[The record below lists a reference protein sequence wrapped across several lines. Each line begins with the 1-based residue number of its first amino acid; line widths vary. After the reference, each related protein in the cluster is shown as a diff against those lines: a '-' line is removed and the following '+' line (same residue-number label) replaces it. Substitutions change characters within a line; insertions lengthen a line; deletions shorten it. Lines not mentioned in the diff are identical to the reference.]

1 MDEDKNLKTSNESL
15 IPNKTNDEGN
25 DLLTVDNDDKKDIES
40 NIASVLSQ
48 IEVTDELVEEILAD
62 KERHFDL
69 LSLPAEHKKALDHF
83 KATQFYDKSRMKIN
97 EESKISNKIKLKK
110 IIF

>member
-1 MDEDKNLKTSNESL
+1 MDDDKNIPNTSKESL
-15 IPNKTNDEGN
+15 IPNNNNEKDNDQLN
-25 DLLTVDNDDKKDIES
+25 LDNDDKKEIES

-69 LSLPAEHKKALDHF
+69 LSLPADYQKAVDHF
-83 KATQFYDKSRMKIN
+83 KATQFYNKDKMKIN
-97 EESKISNKIKLKK
+97 EESKEKIY
-110 IIF
+110 FN